1 MMTDLTV
8 VILCTSAS
16 PWWLLEWDVCPAVDW
31 SHSCFILVNWWC
43 LLNLLTS
50 PGKLGAQ
57 GVGSHYAHCAGPSS
71 QILSTPI
78 TLRTIACQYLSEHEE
93 FWVSSEPRDS
103 IVRWAVFRSRSEQS
117 SIQNWMDWMLTG
129 KSSADCKQN
138 SDKDRLGSDILS
150 VLGFNYLF
158 AISGTPGQSNTYSSL

>member
-1 MMTDLTV
+1 MMTDFTV

-43 LLNLLTS
+43 LLNLWTS
-50 PGKLGAQ
+50 LGKLGAQ
-57 GVGSHYAHCAGPSS
+57 GVGSHYARCAGHPVKFCQLQHWEPS
-71 QILSTPI
+71 
-78 TLRTIACQYLSEHEE
+78 LSEHEW

-103 IVRWAVFRSRSEQS
+103 IRWAVFRSRSEQS

-138 SDKDRLGSDILS
+138 SDITPHVTVWGPIFCLTVLYINYILIFQGLQ
-150 VLGFNYLF
+150 VNLV
-158 AISGTPGQSNTYSSL
+158 